1 MKRAFTLV
9 EILVVL
15 AVGALLL
22 GIGIPAFRKII
33 NKAPL
38 EQGISDVESL
48 CRQARAEAIVKQ
60 RAMDVVFNEMDE
72 TVVLTTAARVVNAPD
87 PFTGLMVK
95 GTEGATVIDR
105 AVLEEVDLQ
114 IVEPELDMD
123 EIRIRF
129 YPNGTSETLAV
140 RVVGDDEAYLLT
152 LDPVTGRTVRVVEAC
167 RAERDSGVGFER
179 FPRVEV
185 VPGGDVLGRLPA
197 VDIG

>member
-60 RAMDVVFNEMDE
+60 RAMDVVLNEAE
-72 TVVLTTAARVVNAPD
+72 EIVALTTAARVINAPD
-87 PFTGLMVK
+87 PFTGLMIK
-95 GTEGATVIDR
+95 TTEETQIIDQV
-105 AVLEEVDLQ
+105 ALEVDLQ
-114 IVEPELDMD
+114 IIEPKADKFTLD

-129 YPNGTSETLAV
+129 YPNGTSETLALSV
-140 RVVGDDEAYLLT
+140 ADDDEAYLLT
-152 LDPVTGRTVRVVEAC
+152 LDPVTGRT
-167 RAERDSGVGFER
+167 S
-179 FPRVEV
+179 V
-185 VPGGDVLGRLPA
+185 VPYTDKALDAYLGQ
-197 VDIG
+197 

>member
-48 CRQARAEAIVKQ
+48 CRQARAEAIVRQ
-60 RAMDVVFNEMDE
+60 RAMDVVLNEAE
-72 TVVLTTAARVVNAPD
+72 EIVALTTAARVINAPD
-87 PFTGLMVK
+87 PFTGLMIK
-95 GTEGATVIDR
+95 TTEETQLIDQ
-105 AVLEEVDLQ
+105 VFLPVDLVDLQ
-114 IVEPELDMD
+114 IIEPAPDEFTLD

-152 LDPVTGRTVRVVEAC
+152 LDPVTGRTM
-167 RAERDSGVGFER
+167 VG
-179 FPRVEV
+179 PYT
-185 VPGGDVLGRLPA
+185 DTALDAYLGQ
-197 VDIG
+197 